1 VPARAVKT
9 LLYLLASVPVGAAAL
24 GVLIAGWVAIPLTAI
39 TPLIVPV
46 LFAYRAAVGGV
57 ARVDASLANELL
69 GTDVHPPVT
78 SRGPG
83 GFWRAAGN
91 VLGDPT
97 FWRQQAYLLVRQSL
111 GFGIA
116 VAEWALLAGSLGLV
130 AAPVWYRWTDA
141 QVVGGWHVNTLGRAL
156 LSVPVGIVGVVIA
169 LALIRP
175 IAALSRALV
184 NGLLGGDAA
193 QPEPSPALRRS
204 RRRQSL
210 SLHAIAY
217 GALNAFLVAVWAFT
231 GHGYFWPEWTLIAL
245 GLPLAIHA
253 WIVLVEERPD
263 LVRHKRMTNA
273 MALNEGIALSF
284 SAFFVL
290 IWAVTGSGY
299 FWPLWPILTL
309 ALVFTVHAV
318 FELSRRGTRISEL
331 EASRAGAV
339 DQQETELA
347 RIERDL
353 HDGAQARLVALG
365 MSLGMAEQKL
375 ASDPAAAQE
384 LLAEARQGTREA
396 LEELRSLARGI
407 HPPVLADRGLEA
419 AISALASR
427 TPLRVNVAV
436 DVPSRPPR
444 AVETAA
450 YFVVAEALANTGKHA
465 NAEAV
470 DIDVHEDDGRLV
482 VSVVDDGDG
491 GADPGGGGLRGLVN
505 RVQALD
511 GSLDVTSPAGG
522 PTTIRAVI
530 PCGS

>member
-1 VPARAVKT
+1 MIARTFKT
-9 LLYLLASVPVGAAAL
+9 LLFLLASVPVAAVAL

-39 TPLIVPV
+39 TPLVVPV
-46 LFAYRAAVGGV
+46 LFGYRAVVGGV
-57 ARVDASLANELL
+57 TRVDGELANELL
-69 GTDVHPPVT
+69 GTDVHPGMSSP
-78 SRGPG
+78 GPR
-83 GFWRAAGN
+83 GFWRSAVN
-91 VLGDPT
+91 VLGDVA
-97 FWRQQAYLLVRQSL
+97 FWRQQVYLIARMSL
-111 GFGIA
+111 GFAVA
-116 VAEWALLAGSLGLV
+116 VAEWTLLGASLSLV
-130 AAPVWYRWTDA
+130 AAPIWYRWTDA
-141 QVVGGWHVNTLGRAL
+141 QIVGDWHVNTLGHAL
-156 LSVPVGIVGVVIA
+156 LCVPVGIVGVVIA

-175 IAALSRALV
+175 IAALFRSLV
-184 NGLLGGDAA
+184 NGLLGDATG
-193 QPEPSPALRRS
+193 QPSPSRVVRS
-204 RRRQSL
+204 SQRRQAL
-210 SLHAIAY
+210 MLHAIAF
-217 GALNAFLVAVWAFT
+217 GALNSFLIAIWAFT
-231 GHGYFWPEWTLIAL
+231 GRGYFWPEWTLIAL

-253 WIVLVEERPD
+253 WVVFVEERPD
-263 LVRHKRMTNA
+263 LVQRKRMTRA
-273 MALNEGIALSF
+273 MAFDEGLALSF

-290 IWAVTGSGY
+290 IWAVTGGGY
-299 FWPLWPILTL
+299 FWPLWPILAI
-309 ALVFTVHAV
+309 ALVFTIHAGI
-318 FELSRRGTRISEL
+318 ELARRGSRISEL

-375 ASDPAAAQE
+375 ESDPAAAQE

-427 TPLRVNVAV
+427 TPLRVNLAV
-436 DVPSRPPR
+436 DVPARPPR

-465 NAEAV
+465 NAQTV

-482 VSVVDDGDG
+482 VAVVDDGDG
-491 GADPGGGGLRGLVN
+491 GADPAGSGLRGLVN
-505 RVQALD
+505 RVHALD
-511 GSLDVTSPAGG
+511 GSLEVTSPAGG
-522 PTTIRAVI
+522 PTTVRAVI

>member
-1 VPARAVKT
+1 MAARTVKT
-9 LLYLLASVPVGAAAL
+9 LLFLLASVPVGAVAL
-24 GVLIAGWVAIPLTAI
+24 GVLIAGWVAVPLTAI

-46 LFAYRAAVGGV
+46 LYAYRAVVGGV
-57 ARVDASLANELL
+57 ARVDAELANELL

-78 SRGPG
+78 SRGRG

-91 VLGDPT
+91 VLADAT
-97 FWRQQAYLLVRQSL
+97 FWQQQAYLAVRTTL
-111 GFGIA
+111 GFAVA
-116 VAEWALLAGSLGLV
+116 VAEWTLLGASLSLV
-130 AAPVWYRWTDA
+130 AAPIWYRWTDA
-141 QVVGGWHVNTLGRAL
+141 QLVGDWRIDTLGRAL
-156 LSVPVGIVGVVIA
+156 LVVPLGLAGVAIG
-169 LALIRP
+169 LALIGP
-175 IAALSRALV
+175 IAALWRGLV
-184 NGLLGGDAA
+184 NGLLGGDAG
-193 QPEPSPALRRS
+193 QPAPSSPVKTPRRL
-204 RRRQSL
+204 QAL
-210 SLHAIAY
+210 SLHATAT

-231 GHGYFWPEWTLIAL
+231 GHGYFWPEWTLISL

-253 WIVLVEERPD
+253 WLVLVEVRPE
-263 LVRHKRMTNA
+263 LVRHKRMTR
-273 MALNEGIALSF
+273 ALAIDEGVALSF

-299 FWPLWPILTL
+299 FWPLWPILAL
-309 ALVFTVHAV
+309 ALVFTAHAV
-318 FELSRRGTRISEL
+318 FELSRRGSRITEL

-339 DQQETELA
+339 DQQETDLA

-396 LEELRSLARGI
+396 LEELRNLARGI

-419 AISALASR
+419 AIAALASR
-427 TPLRVNVAV
+427 TPLRVEVSV
-436 DVPSRPPR
+436 DVPGRPAR

-465 NAEAV
+465 NAQTV
-470 DIDVHEDDGRLV
+470 HIDVREEGDRLV

-491 GADPGGGGLRGLVN
+491 GADAEGSGLRGLVN
-505 RVQALD
+505 RVHALD
-511 GSLDVTSPAGG
+511 GSLEVTSPAGG